1 MCLVGFASQ
10 KHTVVAL
17 KNYNIFDDRV
27 LVKLVIEGDSAAFDA
42 LFTRHRDTIYA
53 MLLKFTGN
61 SDDVEDLMQEA
72 FMKAYLKIG
81 LYDPKYDFGAWIYT
95 IARNTFVD
103 FNRSRKSNALNPQN
117 LPLESGNSTQVSAP
131 TPEDYIINAQQQ
143 TLIERYISMLPE
155 DYRKLFELRFIDEY
169 SYEEIAEK
177 LEMKLGTVKT
187 RIFRVRNMMCRL
199 ITQGEESDEKHSTN
213 G

>member
-1 MCLVGFASQ
+1 MAISS
-10 KHTVVAL
+10 
-17 KNYNIFDDRV
+17 YDIYDDCTLAKMV
-27 LVKLVIEGDSAAFDA
+27 TEGNSAAFDT
-42 LFTRHRDTIYA
+42 LFARHSDAIYA

-61 SDDVEDLMQEA
+61 SDDVDDLIQEA

-103 FNRSRKSNALNPQN
+103 FSRSRKSNALNPQN
-117 LPLESGNSTQVSAP
+117 LSPEIDNTAQSSSP
-131 TPEDYIINAQQQ
+131 TPEDYIINALPRAQ
-143 TLIERYISMLPE
+143 IERYISMLPE
-155 DYRKLFELRFIDEY
+155 DYRQLFELRFLDEY

-177 LEMKLGTVKT
+177 LDMKLGTVKT

-199 ITQGEESDEKHSTN
+199 ITEGEEQTKKQNNN

>member
-1 MCLVGFASQ
+1 MGVKEYS
-10 KHTVVAL
+10 V
-17 KNYNIFDDRV
+17 FDDST
-27 LVKLVIEGDSAAFDA
+27 LVKLVVEGDSIAFDN
-42 LFTRHRDTIYA
+42 LFTRHRDMIYA
-53 MLLKFTGN
+53 MLLKYTGN

-81 LYDPKYDFGAWIYT
+81 MYDPKYDFGAWIYT

-103 FNRSRKSNALNPQN
+103 FNRSRKSNALNSQN
-117 LPLESGNSTQVSAP
+117 LTIDNSNTSQTSAP
-131 TPEDYIINAQQQ
+131 TPEDYIINAQQRAQ
-143 TLIERYISMLPE
+143 IERYIAMLPE
-155 DYRKLFELRFIDEY
+155 DYRQLFELRFIDEY

-199 ITQGEESDEKHSTN
+199 ITEGEEQTKN
-213 G
+213 

>member
-1 MCLVGFASQ
+1 MGVKS
-10 KHTVVAL
+10 
-17 KNYNIFDDRV
+17 YSEFDDRT
-27 LVKLVIEGDSAAFDA
+27 LVGMVVEGDSVAFDT
-42 LFTRHRDTIYA
+42 LFTRHRDMIYA
-53 MLLKFTGN
+53 MLLKYAGN
-61 SDDVEDLMQEA
+61 CDDVDDLMQEA

-103 FNRSRKSNALNPQN
+103 FERTRKSVALNPEN
-117 LPLESGNSTQVSAP
+117 IPLENSTAQQTSAP
-131 TPEDYIINAQQQ
+131 TPEEYIINAQQRAQ
-143 TLIERYISMLPE
+143 IERYIAMLPE
-155 DYRKLFELRFIDEY
+155 DYRQLFELRFIDEY

-177 LEMKLGTVKT
+177 LDMKLGTVKT

-199 ITQGEESDEKHSTN
+199 ITEGEEQNKKQSNN

>member
-1 MCLVGFASQ
+1 MG
-10 KHTVVAL
+10 L
-17 KNYNIFDDRV
+17 KSSNIFDDRV
-27 LVKLVIEGDSAAFDA
+27 LVKQVIEGDSAAFDA

-117 LPLESGNSTQVSAP
+117 LPLESGNSPQVSAP

-143 TLIERYISMLPE
+143 TQIERYIAMLPK
-155 DYRKLFELRFIDEY
+155 DYRRLFELRFIDEY

-199 ITQGEESDEKHSTN
+199 ITQGEESDEKYSIN

>member
-1 MCLVGFASQ
+1 MA
-10 KHTVVAL
+10 AER
-17 KNYNIFDDRV
+17 YDIYDDRTLAKMV
-27 LVKLVIEGDSAAFDA
+27 TEGDSIAFDT
-42 LFTRHRDTIYA
+42 LFARHSDAIYA

-61 SDDVEDLMQEA
+61 SDDVDDLIQEA

-103 FNRSRKSNALNPQN
+103 FSRSRKSNALNPQN
-117 LPLESGNSTQVSAP
+117 LSPEIDNTAQSSSP
-131 TPEDYIINAQQQ
+131 TPEDYIINAQQRAQ
-143 TLIERYISMLPE
+143 IERYISMLPE
-155 DYRKLFELRFIDEY
+155 DYRQLFELRFLDEY

-177 LEMKLGTVKT
+177 LDMKLGTVKT

-199 ITQGEESDEKHSTN
+199 ITDDEKVTEKQNNN

>member
-1 MCLVGFASQ
+1 M
-10 KHTVVAL
+10 AL
-17 KNYNIFDDRV
+17 KNYNIFDDRL
-27 LVKLVIEGDSAAFDA
+27 LVKMVIEGDSTAFDA
-42 LFTRHRDTIYA
+42 LFTRHRDAIYA

-61 SDDVEDLMQEA
+61 CDDVEDLMQEA

-155 DYRKLFELRFIDEY
+155 DYRRLFELRFLDEY

-177 LEMKLGTVKT
+177 LDIKLGTVKT
-187 RIFRVRNMMCRL
+187 RIFRVRNMMCKL
-199 ITQGEESDEKHSTN
+199 ITQGEQSDEKQ
-213 G
+213 